1 MPLTYRHSRDP
12 QTPDAAPI
20 VPRAPWESQPAAS
33 PRPLPLAGVPVPAGT
48 SLPPG
53 TSYATLRAAFP
64 DRPVSGPPSPKRP
77 QNATAKVA
85 FPAAAS
91 FAHDLPAAGETR
103 AGAAQPGVVWA
114 GEIVMAEPAAAGRVA
129 VGRVAVGRVAVDE
142 ALAAWRLRN
151 AGRFSARVLSAATV
165 AVTAVALSAPAA
177 GALPTPQASGVSTP
191 SAQITPQTQITPPTQ
206 TSPATQIT
214 PSAAAAPT
222 PSPAAQAPA
231 NGAAATTTPAP
242 AAQTSAPV
250 EPTPASAT
258 PAEPAPDPAPVP
270 PGATP
275 PAPPGA
281 TPPVPPG
288 ASPPAAGMTPA
299 PGPGTSEPVLSTEPS
314 PAWPKGIDIASWQ
327 HPGSAP
333 IDWNAVKGAG
343 MTFAIVKATEG
354 TNYTNPFFV
363 GDRDAAGKAGLVVGA
378 YHYARPAAP
387 ISTAVDQ
394 ARHFLAVTG
403 LTRTAGHLA
412 PVLDLETTGGLD
424 PVALAAWTRAFLEEI
439 ESQTGRAPILYTYR
453 SFWTNSMADTKEFA
467 RYPFWFAIYN
477 NESTP
482 GWLPGGWPGWA
493 MWQYTSSGV
502 VPGII
507 GSVDMN
513 VVCCS
518 APALTG
524 LADGT
529 LSEIDKRYATAGLL
543 QLALGAPTEAE
554 VVAGGGGRWRPF
566 KNGLIYWSVAT
577 GPRVLHGKIAKKYL
591 GLGGTNSFLGRPL
604 GDVEWAAAPGA
615 HQAIFQGGWIY
626 WHPTTGAHEV
636 HGLILRRYLELGGS
650 TSSLGLPIT
659 DEYSVPGGRES
670 AFQFGK
676 LHWTAATNAVT
687 LLPAA
692 AP

>member
-64 DRPVSGPPSPKRP
+64 DRPVSGPPSPERP
-77 QNATAKVA
+77 QNATAKVVL
-85 FPAAAS
+85 PAAAS
-91 FAHDLPAAGETR
+91 FAHDLPA
-103 AGAAQPGVVWA
+103 A

-129 VGRVAVGRVAVDE
+129 AGRFAVDE

-177 GALPTPQASGVSTP
+177 GALPTPQASGVSAP

-231 NGAAATTTPAP
+231 NGAAATATPAPAAP
-242 AAQTSAPV
+242 AAQTSAPA
-250 EPTPASAT
+250 EPTQASAAS
-258 PAEPAPDPAPVP
+258 AEPAPAP

-281 TPPVPPG
+281 TPPVPPE
-288 ASPPAAGMTPA
+288 AIPPAGGMTPV
-299 PGPGTSEPVLSTEPS
+299 PGPGTSEPVLFTEPS

-327 HPGSAP
+327 HPGSKP

-453 SFWTNSMADTKEFA
+453 SFWTNSMADTREFV

-477 NESTP
+477 NKSAP

-518 APALTG
+518 TPALTG

-529 LSEIDKRYATAGLL
+529 LSEIDKRYAAAGLL
-543 QLALGAPTEAE
+543 QLALGAPTGAEA
-554 VVAGGGGRWRPF
+554 VAGGGGRWRPF
-566 KNGLIYWSVAT
+566 TNGLIYWSVAT
-577 GPRVLHGKIAKKYL
+577 GPRVLHGEIAKKYL
-591 GLGGTNSFLGRPL
+591 RLGGTNGFLGRPL

-626 WHPTTGAHEV
+626 WHPRTGAHEV